1 MALSSFQHVVLF
13 HHFRLLL
20 ERAAKVGIDVA
31 PLKGAH
37 LVTAV
42 YPPGEDRG
50 MMADVD
56 FLVRPGDWDVALEL
70 LRGLG
75 FTRREGV
82 DRLATSAEFHEAGF
96 VLQVDPARSI
106 LFEPHRQF
114 AQPARHSIDYEAV
127 WDRSRPGEFDGAP
140 CRRLAPEDHLLH
152 GVVHLL
158 SHRFRDPARGLRDLE
173 LLVRLAGTD
182 LDLVV
187 DRAREWECATAAW
200 LALTLLHGIA
210 PDLSA
215 DRAASRIAPRFWK
228 RAVLRMLVPDAGGFR
243 LEERGLR
250 TDQAVLWPWLLDSAG
265 QGIRFA
271 RYYAGLRIRDLR

>member
-1 MALSSFQHVVLF
+1 MSLPNFQHVVLF

-20 ERAAKVGIDVA
+20 ERAARAGIDVA

-50 MMADVD
+50 PMADVD
-56 FLVRPGDWDVALEL
+56 FLVRPAHWEVAMEL
-70 LRGLG
+70 LRDLG
-75 FTRREGV
+75 FTRRA
-82 DRLATSAEFHEAGF
+82 DPNRPATGAEFHEAGF
-96 VLQVDPARSI
+96 VLDVGPARSI

-114 AQPARHSIDYEAV
+114 AQPARHPIDYAAV
-127 WDRSRPGEFDGAP
+127 WDRSSAGEFDGAP

-152 GVVHLL
+152 GVIHLF
-158 SHRFRDPARGLRDLE
+158 SHRFRGPARGLRDLE
-173 LLVRLAGTD
+173 LLVRLAGAD

-200 LALTLLHGIA
+200 LALTLLHGLA
-210 PDLSA
+210 PALGA
-215 DRAASRIAPRFWK
+215 DRAASRIAPRIWK
-228 RAVLRMLVPDAGGFR
+228 RAVLRMLVPDAGGFCFGD
-243 LEERGLR
+243 RGLR

-265 QGIRFA
+265 QGIRFV
-271 RYYAGLRIRDLR
+271 RYYAGLRLRDLK